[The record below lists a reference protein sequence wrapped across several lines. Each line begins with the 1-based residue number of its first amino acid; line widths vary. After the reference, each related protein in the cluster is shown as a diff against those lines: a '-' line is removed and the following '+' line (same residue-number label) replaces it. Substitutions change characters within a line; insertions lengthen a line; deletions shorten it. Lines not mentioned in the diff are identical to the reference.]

1 MDIKSKVIDTKNKV
15 VDTTKQLICFF
26 KREGKETYVASKI
39 LLKLAEGKEVS
50 PEQIKFLKEQSVDFG
65 KALALI
71 GLQAIPGSSIAI
83 IALEKIGEKNGFT
96 LFPKDQV
103 DPKEDE
109 TL

>member
-1 MDIKSKVIDTKNKV
+1 MDIKSKVIDTKNKIV
-15 VDTTKQLICFF
+15 ITTTQLICFF
-26 KREGKETYVASKI
+26 KREGKETYIASKI

-50 PEQIKFLKEQSVDFG
+50 PEQIKFLKEQSVDLG

-71 GLQAIPGSSIAI
+71 GLQAVPGSSVAI
-83 IALEKIGEKNGFT
+83 IALEKVGQKHGFT

-103 DPKEDE
+103 DPKENE